1 MTCTAV
7 GCDNA
12 APVSASAV
20 SDKSTSAWLPIRQ
33 WVTQCSHT
41 QKKNQIWQKL
51 TNIMLMF
58 GLELRAKFVWF
69 ILLRQDTTCK

>member
-1 MTCTAV
+1 MLPQSVHQQSVIKAPQH
-7 GCDNA
+7 GYQLDNGLH
-12 APVSASAV
+12 SAV
-20 SDKSTSAWLPIRQ
+20 TKR
-33 WVTQCSHT
+33 
-41 QKKNQIWQKL
+41 KNQIWQKL